1 MPGPQTR
8 PSPPIQGHQDR
19 AVNPTQRTPGPGFS
33 IPLGNGLLSQ
43 VGNSGTGALAL
54 REDIHPSSPPTYQV
68 TRNGFSPGAA
78 ACPHTGPSSHV
89 GTPALRIPPCGDTG
103 PHLCEG
109 AQMELSPARGRQDR
123 AAISPCGVRRAGPRP
138 HYTAPGRGRGTGR
151 RSTCG
156 HRTQGLKS
164 VRRHRAH
171 ASFPTQRH
179 PDPAP
184 VPAQRHRTAPSRTEP
199 KDPGPPA
206 PRPEP
211 PPPPP
216 PRPHLA
222 PSRREVPPGRRSLQQ
237 RPLPAGGRHAARRGG
252 TAT

>member
-1 MPGPQTR
+1 
-8 PSPPIQGHQDR
+8 
-19 AVNPTQRTPGPGFS
+19 
-33 IPLGNGLLSQ
+33 
-43 VGNSGTGALAL
+43 
-54 REDIHPSSPPTYQV
+54 
-68 TRNGFSPGAA
+68 
-78 ACPHTGPSSHV
+78 
-89 GTPALRIPPCGDTG
+89 
-103 PHLCEG
+103 
-109 AQMELSPARGRQDR
+109 MELSPARGRQDR

-199 KDPGPPA
+199 NRRTPA
-206 PRPEP
+206 HLPRARSRRRRRRLDRTWRRPAGRCRLAAALCNSAPCRPEGAMRRGEAA
-211 PPPPP
+211 P
-216 PRPHLA
+216 PREPRERCSAHPDQQGALPA
-222 PSRREVPPGRRSLQQ
+222 RGLRCERWGRAGAVGCPVPSRRVSVW
-237 RPLPAGGRHAARRGG
+237 
-252 TAT
+252 